1 MSDCIETDIL
11 YENALARPAD
21 VADWGMEGD
30 GIASFPRGKMRQ
42 ESLRPREAGQA
53 GNIVHWCPLT
63 FPDNIS
69 ISWEFQP
76 LTEPGLGILFFSA
89 LGMNGEDI
97 LSAGLA
103 ERNGPYEQ
111 YHHGDFNALH
121 VSYFRRNPS
130 ENEFQICNLHKSCGF
145 PLVAQG
151 ADPSRPRVSLR
162 TPIAS
167 RWLSAALVFRFTWVT
182 KRRISPFSH
191 GKTTACPTGPFWVR
205 AR

>member
-21 VADWGMEGD
+21 VADWVMEGD

-76 LTEPGLGILFFSA
+76 LTEPGLAILFFSA

-97 LSAGLA
+97 LSASLA

-121 VSYFRRNPS
+121 VSYFRRKRIPDLHFAQ
-130 ENEFQICNLHKSCGF
+130 EFRLSPRRSGSGPPPDREFRCE
-145 PLVAQG
+145 PLSHQG
-151 ADPSRPRVSLR
+151 
-162 TPIAS
+162 
-167 RWLSAALVFRFTWVT
+167 
-182 KRRISPFSH
+182 
-191 GKTTACPTGPFWVR
+191 G
-205 AR
+205 